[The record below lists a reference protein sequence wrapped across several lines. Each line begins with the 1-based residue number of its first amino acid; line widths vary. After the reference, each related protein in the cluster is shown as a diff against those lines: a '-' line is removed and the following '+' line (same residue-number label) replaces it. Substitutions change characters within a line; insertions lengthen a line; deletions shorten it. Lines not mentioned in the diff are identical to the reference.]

1 MVKKVSVNNR
11 LNQFGTLNY
20 TDDVTQ
26 DDDATQDQMLTFGN
40 NESVTQGEIVEE
52 ETKLGM
58 MIFDENEASEQP
70 YKPTSIFLKKAA
82 LAKVNAGP
90 RNIELGFMPK

>member
-1 MVKKVSVNNR
+1 MYTEDDDQSAGITVIEDPYQEMNQEHQMVKKVSVNNR

-58 MIFDENEASEQP
+58 MIFDEHEASE
-70 YKPTSIFLKKAA
+70 
-82 LAKVNAGP
+82 
-90 RNIELGFMPK
+90 